1 LSEQRQVLYEG
12 KFVRL
17 VRQGR
22 WEYAERTNARD
33 AVCIVAVTP
42 AGELLLVEQ
51 FRMPVGAPVIELPA
65 GLVGD
70 EDAGEDYPTAAS
82 RELYEET
89 GFKSGAMRRLF
100 GGPPTAGMASERV
113 FFYRAE
119 SLSRA
124 GDGGGDETEQITVH
138 AIPLA
143 EVETWLRTRED
154 EGTQVDPKVYAG
166 LFALRHEIPA

>member
-12 KFVRL
+12 KFLRL

-22 WEYAERTNARD
+22 WEYAERTNSRD

-51 FRMPVGAPVIELPA
+51 FRMPVGEPVIELPA

-70 EDAGEDYPTAAS
+70 EHAGEDYPTAAT
-82 RELYEET
+82 RELHEET
-89 GFKSGAMRRLF
+89 GYKAGTMRKLF
-100 GGPPTAGMASERV
+100 GGPPTAGMASERI

-119 SLSRA
+119 ALSRA
-124 GDGGGDETEQITVH
+124 GNGGGNETEQITVH

-143 EVETWLRTRED
+143 EVEAWLRSRAD
-154 EGTQVDPKVYAG
+154 EGAQVDPKVYAG
-166 LFALRHEIPA
+166 LFALRHELSA